1 MLCGSWGGFRG
12 EQGADKHGPR
22 GALTSG
28 VSAQRGAQGCTSDP
42 SVTRVCVSRMPQ
54 CVCVCVCA
62 CIGVCACV
70 CGVFVQRDL
79 CAYVLDT
86 ESHMLAHSLCITY
99 FYDSSFFRI
108 FILSRAPRVFN
119 CLT

>member
-1 MLCGSWGGFRG
+1 MGAG
-12 EQGADKHGPR
+12 EDAGESRALISMGPEGPR
-22 GALTSG
+22 PAASRL
-28 VSAQRGAQGCTSDP
+28 RGAHKAVL
-42 SVTRVCVSRMPQ
+42 VTRQLPESVCRECPI
-54 CVCVCVCA
+54 VCVCV